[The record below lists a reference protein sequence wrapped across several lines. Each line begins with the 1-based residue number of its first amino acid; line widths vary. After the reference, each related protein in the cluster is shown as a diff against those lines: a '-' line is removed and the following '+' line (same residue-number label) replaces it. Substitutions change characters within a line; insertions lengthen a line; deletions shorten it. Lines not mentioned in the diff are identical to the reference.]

1 MRKQMNIMMYEYF
14 YKSGAMMLWNAMMLL
29 MTSFEIEAHRRIFL
43 DATHLLRPSTA
54 RTVPIQK
61 YHAGAQIKKMPW
73 CKESRCVMH
82 GQDSSCSITVSND
95 FATKKNYHLALF
107 TLKGVSP
114 PTRAMPLASSATRVL
129 FDGDRFMSSRRR
141 RKAPGSM

>member
-82 GQDSSCSITVSND
+82 RQDSSCSITVSND
-95 FATKKNYHLALF
+95 FATQKRKLPLG
-107 TLKGVSP
+107 TLHSEGRIS
-114 PTRAMPLASSATRVL
+114 TDTGYASGK
-129 FDGDRFMSSRRR
+129 FGDTCSLRWR
-141 RKAPGSM
+141 